1 MSPMNFAP
9 HPDPAYAAMQ
19 QWPQQWSDLET
30 RLAALLLSPQG
41 AAGFVDTLRDVH
53 QQGRQLLE
61 LDADSTLYWLFQLA
75 SSSTVSYSAS
85 HAMVCWALCQLV
97 ADDFKLGAEE
107 RDSLALAA
115 LTMNLSMTRLQDTLA
130 EQTAPPTTEQRAQ
143 IDTHAPRSAQW
154 LRELG
159 VQDALWLETVEQ
171 HHDASASLPLTT
183 RLLQA
188 MDRYA
193 ALISP
198 RESRP
203 GRCVTDSARHMVV
216 RAGQTLDDV
225 GHALLRT
232 VGICPP
238 GTFVR
243 LADERI
249 AVVLRR
255 SSRPGEPW
263 VATVLDAHGTPVVEP
278 ELIDTGLDGLG
289 IEAALVSRTVR
300 VRLNHPRLLQL
311 SRMALA
317 H

>member
-1 MSPMNFAP
+1 MNFSP

-19 QWPQQWSDLET
+19 HWPQQWSDLET
-30 RLAALLLSPQG
+30 RLAALLLAPQ
-41 AAGFVDTLRDVH
+41 AQAQFTDPLQRLHREARV
-53 QQGRQLLE
+53 LL
-61 LDADSTLYWLFQLA
+61 DMDPDSTLYWLFQLA
-75 SSSTVSYSAS
+75 ASTTVAYSAS

-97 ADDFKLGAEE
+97 GEDLGLMTAE

-130 EQTAPPTTEQRAQ
+130 EQSTPPTPEQREQ
-143 IDTHAPRSAQW
+143 INTHAARSAQW

-159 VQDALWLETVEQ
+159 VTDPLWLDTIEQ
-171 HHDASASLPLTT
+171 HHQTDAALPLPV
-183 RLLQA
+183 RILQA

-193 ALISP
+193 AMISP
-198 RESRP
+198 RETRP
-203 GRCVTDSARHMVV
+203 GRCVTDSARHSVV
-216 RAGQTLDDV
+216 KAGQTLDEV

-243 LADERI
+243 LADDRI

-255 SSRPGEPW
+255 SGRPGEPW

-278 ELIDTGLDGLG
+278 ELIDTGHDGQG
-289 IEAALVSRTVR
+289 IEAALISRTVR
-300 VRLNHPRLLQL
+300 VRLNHARLLQL

-317 H
+317 QG